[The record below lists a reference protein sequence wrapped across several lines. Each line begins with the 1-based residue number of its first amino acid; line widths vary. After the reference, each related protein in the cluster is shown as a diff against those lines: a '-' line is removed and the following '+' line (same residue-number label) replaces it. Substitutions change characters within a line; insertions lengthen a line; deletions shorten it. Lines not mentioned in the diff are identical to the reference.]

1 MFLKFIVI
9 VSSMTNF
16 LNISD
21 LNRIN
26 ILKILN
32 NKVAS
37 KSLNN
42 KSIGLLFEKH
52 STRTRLS
59 FNVGVSK
66 LGGNPIDI
74 RFEELNISR
83 YESFEDTFLAMN
95 CYLDGLIFRTDN
107 HKKLLEASKYFK
119 QPIIN
124 ALSDISHPCQILGD
138 LLTLKD
144 NFGSLN
150 CHILWMGDMNNVTFS
165 LVEAA
170 NLIEELKLTIC
181 APEQIS
187 SSINWKM
194 NSNIV
199 VVSNLESVD
208 LGRVNCVMTDVF
220 ISMNDEDS
228 EDKISLLKPYCVTSE
243 LMAKT
248 APDSIFMHCLPAK
261 VGLEVSEEVFR
272 SSKSIVWRQAY
283 NRMVAQ
289 QKLLQFI
296 YQ

>member
-1 MFLKFIVI
+1 MI
-9 VSSMTNF
+9 NF

-21 LNRIN
+21 LNRID

-32 NKVAS
+32 SNVAS
-37 KSLNN
+37 KTLNN

-74 RFEELNISR
+74 KFEELNISR

-107 HKKLLEASKYFK
+107 HKKFLQASKYFK

-124 ALSDISHPCQILGD
+124 ALSDISHPCQSISD
-138 LLTLKD
+138 LLTIREH
-144 NFGSLN
+144 FGSLDCN
-150 CHILWMGDMNNVTFS
+150 TLWMGDMNNVCYS
-165 LVEAA
+165 LVESA
-170 NLIEELKLTIC
+170 NLFQEINLIIC
-181 APEQIS
+181 SPLSIS
-187 SSINWKM
+187 SKKKWSM
-194 NSNIV
+194 NSNISIV
-199 VVSNLESVD
+199 ENLNDVD
-208 LGRVNCVMTDVF
+208 LKKVKCVMTDVF
-220 ISMNDEDS
+220 ISMNDEDNNS
-228 EDKISLLKPYCVTSE
+228 KLSLLKPYCVTNDIMS
-243 LMAKT
+243 KT
-248 APDSIFMHCLPAK
+248 ANNSIFMHCLPAK
-261 VGLEVSEEVFR
+261 IGFEVEEEVFR

-283 NRMVAQ
+283 NRLIAQ

-296 YQ
+296 YQN

>member
-1 MFLKFIVI
+1 MIK
-9 VSSMTNF
+9 NF
-16 LNISD
+16 FQISD
-21 LNRIN
+21 LTLEDIN
-26 ILKILN
+26 AILSIEIFP
-32 NKVAS
+32 NKLIR
-37 KSLNN
+37 KN
-42 KSIGLLFEKH
+42 IGLLFEKY

-59 FNVGVSK
+59 FSVGIHNM
-66 LGGNPIDI
+66 GGNCVDL
-74 RFEELNISR
+74 RYTELNISR
-83 YESFEDTFLAMN
+83 EESFEDTFRAFN
-95 CYLDGLIFRTDN
+95 CYLDGLIYRTTD
-107 HKKLLEASKYFK
+107 HQKLITASQYFDK
-119 QPIIN
+119 PIIN
-124 ALSDISHPCQILGD
+124 ALSDISHPCQILSD
-138 LLTLKD
+138 LLTLKEY
-144 NFGSLN
+144 FGSLDF
-150 CHILWMGDMNNVTFS
+150 HILWMGDINNVTYS

-170 NLIEELKLTIC
+170 NLIEEMKLTIC
-181 APEQIS
+181 SPEQIS

-194 NSNIV
+194 NSNIEI
-199 VVSNLESVD
+199 VSNLESVD
-208 LGRVNCVMTDVF
+208 LGKVNCVMTDVF

-248 APDSIFMHCLPAK
+248 ASNSIFMHCLPAK

>member
-1 MFLKFIVI
+1 MA
-9 VSSMTNF
+9 NF

-21 LNRIN
+21 LSFNEI
-26 ILKILN
+26 IDILN
-32 NKVAS
+32 LKTNTSVLNS
-37 KSLNN
+37 KN
-42 KSIGLLFEKH
+42 IGLIFEKY

-59 FNVGVSK
+59 FSVGISK
-66 LGGNPIDI
+66 LGGNANDI

-83 YESFEDTFLAMN
+83 QESFEDTFRAFN
-95 CYLDGLIFRTDN
+95 CYLDGLIYRTTD
-107 HKKLLEASKYFK
+107 HQKLITATSYFDK
-119 QPIIN
+119 PIIN
-124 ALSDISHPCQILGD
+124 ALSDISHPCQILSD
-138 LLTLKD
+138 LLTLKEY
-144 NFGSLN
+144 FGSLDV
-150 CHILWMGDMNNVTFS
+150 HILWMGDMNNVTYS
-165 LVEAA
+165 LIEAA
-170 NLIEELKLTIC
+170 NLIEEIKLTIC
-181 APEQIS
+181 SPEQIS

-228 EDKISLLKPYCVTSE
+228 EDKISLLIPYCVTSE
-243 LMAKT
+243 LMAKP
-248 APDSIFMHCLPAK
+248 ASNSIFMHCLPAK

-272 SSKSIVWRQAY
+272 SPKSIVWKQAY
-283 NRMVAQ
+283 NRMIAQ

>member
-1 MFLKFIVI
+1 MIK
-9 VSSMTNF
+9 NF
-16 LNISD
+16 SQISD
-21 LNRIN
+21 LSKEDIN
-26 ILKILN
+26 TILKIEPYPKKLAGKN
-32 NKVAS
+32 
-37 KSLNN
+37 
-42 KSIGLLFEKH
+42 IGLLFEKH

-59 FNVGVSK
+59 FSAGIHNM
-66 LGGNPIDI
+66 GGNCIDL
-74 RFEELNISR
+74 RFSELNISR
-83 YESFEDTFLAMN
+83 QESFEDTFRAFN
-95 CYLDGLIFRTDN
+95 CYLDGLIYRTTD
-107 HKKLLEASKYFK
+107 HQKLINAAKYLDK
-119 QPIIN
+119 PIIN
-124 ALSDISHPCQILGD
+124 ALSDISHPCQILSD
-138 LLTLKD
+138 LLTLKEI
-144 NFGSLN
+144 FGSLDV
-150 CHILWMGDMNNVTFS
+150 HILWRGDMNNVTYS

-170 NLIEELKLTIC
+170 NLIDEISLTIC

-194 NSNIV
+194 NSNIEV
-199 VVSNLESVD
+199 VPSLESVD
-208 LGRVNCVMTDVF
+208 LGKVNCVMTDVF

-228 EDKISLLKPYCVTSE
+228 DEKISLLKPYCVTYE

-272 SSKSIVWRQAY
+272 SPKSIVWKQAY